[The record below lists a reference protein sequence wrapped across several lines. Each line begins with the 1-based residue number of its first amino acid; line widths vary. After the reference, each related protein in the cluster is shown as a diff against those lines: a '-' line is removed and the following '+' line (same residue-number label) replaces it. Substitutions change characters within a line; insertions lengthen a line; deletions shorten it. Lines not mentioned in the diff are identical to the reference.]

1 MLNRLPLGFVAASV
15 WIGVSV
21 VAAQAQTHPP
31 TETMVLVRSAE
42 APLLGELKPKKAATE
57 IGRAGELLF
66 LVRPLPAMETGWKA
80 EMGFGG
86 PVAERSGPMAEVRR
100 ASGDG
105 ILHAFMSDLGETVE
119 VPTSG
124 WFCEHIAATSAV
136 PDPLRRAKCPTM
148 LRRTQL
154 ADGAIAA
161 FEPCVFGPC
170 SVALRRGDSVSTID
184 VEGVLSG
191 RMVAGGPAGVLLLTT
206 RWNREKGTWTGATLV
221 PVALSGA
228 APSRLPDI
236 ALDEVDAREAA
247 QVSAREVKVEVTTP
261 EPGRSLVRVTG
272 RRLVR
277 ARADGREI
285 SSTPIDEEHRI
296 P

>member
-1 MLNRLPLGFVAASV
+1 MLNSWSLSFVAASMLV
-15 WIGVSV
+15 GFMA
-21 VAAQAQTHPP
+21 VAARAYALPP
-31 TETMVLVRSAE
+31 IETMVLVRSAE

-80 EMGFGG
+80 EMGFRG
-86 PVAERSGPMAEVRR
+86 PLAERSGPMAEVRR

-105 ILHAFMSDLGETVE
+105 ILHAFLSDLGDTVE

-124 WFCEHIAATSAV
+124 WFCERMAAASTVTDAA
-136 PDPLRRAKCPTM
+136 RRAKCPTM
-148 LRRTQL
+148 LRRMRL

-170 SVALRRGDSVSTID
+170 SVALWRGDVVSTIE

-191 RMVAGGPAGVLLLTT
+191 RGIAGGPAGVLLLTT

-236 ALDEVDAREAA
+236 ALDEVDAREAT
-247 QVSAREVKVEVTTP
+247 QVSAREVKVEITAP
-261 EPGRSLVRVTG
+261 EPGRSLVHVTG
-272 RRLVR
+272 RRHVR
-277 ARADGREI
+277 ARADGHEL